1 VHAEASTPAGAAV
14 AGAGL
19 AGPSAGGD
27 APLSRRRG
35 TLAGLALG
43 VAVAWAAGSWPGAAV
58 AGEAAT
64 AGKTRCE
71 GTRVVVHGGGRADAA
86 LVCAGARDA
95 IGFFAEQ
102 QLDTAVDVD
111 VEITTQLPQ
120 KVAASAVGCYHP
132 ERKRVY
138 VLPYADFARRGDWF
152 GVPIEPATYRSL
164 ASHEVAHAVAACNF
178 SDEQPS
184 LAAVEYV
191 GYVAMLSVMQP
202 DLRSRVLAQNP
213 GEGYDDDL
221 QINSTVY
228 LMAPTRFAVESYRHY
243 LRPENGTR
251 YLRDVLGGRI
261 RLE

>member
-1 VHAEASTPAGAAV
+1 M
-14 AGAGL
+14 
-19 AGPSAGGD
+19 
-27 APLSRRRG
+27 
-35 TLAGLALG
+35 
-43 VAVAWAAGSWPGAAV
+43 AVAWAAGAWPGAAV

-71 GTRVVVHGGGRADAA
+71 GVRVVVHGGVRADA
-86 LVCAGARDA
+86 LLICDGARDA
-95 IGFFAEQ
+95 FGFFAER
-102 QLDTAVDVD
+102 QLNTAVDVD
-111 VEITTQLPQ
+111 VEITKELPQ
-120 KVAASAVGCYHP
+120 KVAASAFGCYHP

-152 GVPIEPATYRSL
+152 GVPIEPAMYRSL
-164 ASHEVAHAVAACNF
+164 ASHEIAHAVAACNF
-178 SDEQPS
+178 RDEQPS

-202 DLRSRVLAQNP
+202 DLCSRVLAQNP
-213 GEGYDDDL
+213 GEGYDADL
-221 QINSTVY
+221 QINSMVY

-251 YLRDVLGGRI
+251 YLSEVLAGRI

>member
-1 VHAEASTPAGAAV
+1 MVI
-14 AGAGL
+14 
-19 AGPSAGGD
+19 
-27 APLSRRRG
+27 
-35 TLAGLALG
+35 
-43 VAVAWAAGSWPGAAV
+43 
-58 AGEAAT
+58 
-64 AGKTRCE
+64 
-71 GTRVVVHGGGRADAA
+71 HGGAPPDVA

-95 IGFFAEQ
+95 IGFFAEREFN
-102 QLDTAVDVD
+102 TAVDVD
-111 VEITTQLPQ
+111 VEITKQLPQ

-164 ASHEVAHAVAACNF
+164 ASHEIAHAVAACNF
-178 SDEQPS
+178 REEQPS

-213 GEGYDDDL
+213 GEGYDADL

-251 YLRDVLGGRI
+251 YLRDVLTSRI